1 MNILIRLIISAI
13 AVLVTDL
20 LLPGVS
26 LGDMGTTNGL
36 LTALLVAAVLGL
48 LNALLKPLLIL
59 LTLPVTMVTLG
70 LFLLVINAVIVIIAA
85 RIVPGFSV
93 DSFWWALGFSLLLS
107 LVTSVLNAFD
117 GGSQRADGVIT
128 GEHPTPAVLLAL
140 LTQALFPIG
149 LFLRPDPR

>member
-70 LFLLVINAVIVIIAA
+70 LFLLVITAVIVIIAA

-117 GGSQRADGVIT
+117 GGSQRADG
-128 GEHPTPAVLLAL
+128 
-140 LTQALFPIG
+140 
-149 LFLRPDPR
+149 

>member
-117 GGSQRADGVIT
+117 GGSQRAYV
-128 GEHPTPAVLLAL
+128 
-140 LTQALFPIG
+140 
-149 LFLRPDPR
+149 

>member
-117 GGSQRADGVIT
+117 GGSQRADG
-128 GEHPTPAVLLAL
+128 
-140 LTQALFPIG
+140 
-149 LFLRPDPR
+149 